1 MKISFVWLEKI
12 WRKKK
17 QNKRKNVANGYRS
30 TIFVSPTYPNKEEQ
44 CKMGESSM
52 PYSIM
57 LDAGHGGID
66 PGAVYEGRKE
76 KDDTLRLVLAIG
88 EILQN
93 NGIDVEYTR
102 TTDVYESPYQ
112 KAMEANEAGVDY
124 FVSIHRNSS
133 EDANQYMGVESL
145 VYDLSGIKY
154 EMAQNINAQLETV
167 GFVNLGVKARPN
179 LVVLRRTR
187 MPAVLVEVGFI
198 NSDTDNQLLDENFE
212 DIAEAIARGIIE
224 TIQPDHVD
232 KNREPARYSV
242 QVGSFRNVRYAQ
254 RLQRE
259 LQEEDFPVYI
269 EENGDFH
276 RVRVGKGLTLAE
288 AAQLEQVLR
297 RDGYQTVIVN

>member
-1 MKISFVWLEKI
+1 
-12 WRKKK
+12 
-17 QNKRKNVANGYRS
+17 
-30 TIFVSPTYPNKEEQ
+30 
-44 CKMGESSM
+44 M
-52 PYSIM
+52 PYSVM
-57 LDAGHGGID
+57 LDAGHGGVD

-76 KDDTLRLVLAIG
+76 KDDTLRLVFAIG

-93 NGIDVEYTR
+93 NGIDVEYSR

-133 EDANQYMGVESL
+133 ETPNQYMGVESL

-198 NSDTDNQLLDENFE
+198 NSDTDNKIFDENFE

-224 TIQPDHVD
+224 TLQPEHMIVD
-232 KNREPARYSV
+232 RETEHYSV
-242 QVGSFRNVRYAQ
+242 QVGSFRNMRYAG
-254 RLQRE
+254 RLKQE
-259 LQEEDFPVYI
+259 LQEEDFQAYV
-269 EENGDFH
+269 EKSGEFN
-276 RVRVGKGLTLAE
+276 RVRVGKGLTLEE
-288 AAQLEQVLR
+288 ATRLEQVLR
-297 RDGYQTVIVN
+297 RSGYQTVIVN